1 MAGRCSLGPI
11 SRFLLIAIFVCAVN
25 NLTARLE
32 ESLPDA
38 ANASFEEL
46 PELKASEILKPD
58 ILKGPYHSV
67 REPVPT
73 SSGSNQ
79 FVIDSE
85 FGIFDADGNEMLMR
99 RVKEIY
105 AIAQLRDVSRTEQ
118 FTNALVKAA
127 KSPLAAAK
135 KIIKDPGQA
144 ISNVPKG
151 VVKFFGKARNTIKS
165 VGKDKKDDE
174 NDAEGSKAEQAIG
187 FSKAKREIALSM
199 GLDPYT
205 RNAVLEKQLEDI
217 AWASW
222 AGGFAFSAVTFPI
235 SGPVKMALTA
245 TNITDSAERLLR
257 EKTPEDLKAINRR
270 AMLAMGASAKSADRI
285 LSNGAFSPTH
295 ATTFVLNLQT
305 LDHAENRAGFI
316 QAAAEES
323 SNESDALFCVQTA
336 RMMSQ
341 IHMGETPL
349 ARIAMI
355 GNFPVCVSREG
366 AVIVALQWDYA
377 AWTSGAASV
386 VSEVQKLA
394 GSHGA
399 RVALSGDASI
409 RLKQELE
416 GRGIA
421 LHERA
426 SEGPLK

>member
-1 MAGRCSLGPI
+1 MAGFGRRGLESVGQ
-11 SRFLLIAIFVCAVN
+11 SLLIAIVVCAVSS
-25 NLTARLE
+25 LTARAE
-32 ESLPDA
+32 ETLADS
-38 ANASFEEL
+38 SFEEL

-58 ILKGPYHSV
+58 MLKGPYHST

-73 SSGSNQ
+73 SSGLNQ

-85 FGIFDADGNEMLMR
+85 FGVFDADGNEMLMR

-105 AIAQLRDVSRTEQ
+105 AIAQLKDVSRTEQ

-135 KIIKDPGQA
+135 KIIKDPGEA

-151 VVKFFGKARNTIKS
+151 VVKFFGKAKNTIKS
-165 VGKDKKDDE
+165 VGKNRNSEEK
-174 NDAEGSKAEQAIG
+174 DAEGSKAEQAIG
-187 FSKAKREIALSM
+187 FSKAKRELALSM

-235 SGPVKMALTA
+235 SGPAKMALTA
-245 TNITDSAERLLR
+245 TNLTDSAERLLK

-270 AMLAMGASAKSADRI
+270 ALLAMGASARSADRI
-285 LSNGAFSPTH
+285 LSNGAFSPTL
-295 ATTFVLNLQT
+295 ATTFVLNLQS
-305 LDHAENRAGFI
+305 LDHVENRAGFV

-336 RMMSQ
+336 RLMSQ

-349 ARIAMI
+349 ARIVMI
-355 GNFPVCVSREG
+355 GDFPVCVSREG

-394 GSHGA
+394 GNRGA

-409 RLKQELE
+409 RLKQELQ
-416 GRGIA
+416 GRGIT

>member
-1 MAGRCSLGPI
+1 MAGRSGLGPV
-11 SRFLLIAIFVCAVN
+11 SRFLLIAVLVSAVSS
-25 NLTARLE
+25 LTARTE
-32 ESLPDA
+32 APPADS
-38 ANASFEEL
+38 SFEEL

-58 ILKGPYHSV
+58 MLKGPYHSV

-73 SSGSNQ
+73 ASGSNQ

-85 FGIFDADGNEMLMR
+85 FGVFDADGNEMLMR

-105 AIAQLRDVSRTEQ
+105 AIAQLKDVSRTEQ

-127 KSPLAAAK
+127 KSPLVAVK
-135 KIIKDPGQA
+135 KIIKDPGEA

-151 VVKFFGKARNTIKS
+151 VVKFFGKAKNTIKS
-165 VGKDKKDDE
+165 VGKDRNRDE
-174 NDAEGSKAEQAIG
+174 KDAEGSKAEQAIG

-222 AGGFAFSAVTFPI
+222 AGGFAFTAVTFPI
-235 SGPVKMALTA
+235 SGPVGMALTA

-270 AMLAMGASAKSADRI
+270 ALLAMGASPMSADRI

-295 ATTFVLNLQT
+295 ATTFVLILQS
-305 LDHAENRAGFI
+305 LDHVADRGAFVR
-316 QAAAEES
+316 AAAEQS

-336 RMMSQ
+336 RLMSQ

-349 ARIAMI
+349 ARIVMI
-355 GNFPVCVSREG
+355 GDFPVCVSKEG

-386 VSEVQKLA
+386 VPEVQKLA
-394 GSHGA
+394 GNHGA

-416 GRGIA
+416 GRGIT
-421 LHERA
+421 LQERA
-426 SEGPLK
+426 SPGPLK